1 MPDMTTAESSTLW
14 TTPATIA
21 DLDGIVRIE
30 EQSFSAPWTRK
41 MFESELSGN
50 PFAHLW
56 IAWSPGHQGAT
67 ELVGYICFWI
77 LFDELRLMNLAVASS
92 WRRRGTGR
100 ELVRRALV
108 WGQEQGARRALL
120 EVRASN
126 LAGMQLYQ
134 RAGFRMLGRRQRY
147 YTNPIEDAVLM
158 GLEPIDMSVE
168 GNAGPKPSCLE
179 CREVRDAVRNADH

>member
-1 MPDMTTAESSTLW
+1 MPDLTTGAESTLW

-21 DLDGIVRIE
+21 DLDGLVRIE

-41 MFESELSGN
+41 MFEAELRGN
-50 PFAHLW
+50 RFAHLW
-56 IAWSPGHQGAT
+56 TARSPGHQGTT

-77 LFDELRLMNLAVASS
+77 VFEELRLMNLAVASS

-108 WGQEQGARRALL
+108 WGHEQGARRALL

-126 LAGMQLYQ
+126 LAGRQLYQ
-134 RAGFRMLGRRQRY
+134 GTGFRVLGRRERY

-158 GLEPIDMSVE
+158 GLEPIDMVVE
-168 GNAGPKPSCLE
+168 GSS
-179 CREVRDAVRNADH
+179 R